1 MRKRT
6 VTAIVLVM
14 LTLSSLA
21 ASALAG
27 PREDKHWVCHGTA
40 SATNPYVL
48 IWIDGSA
55 LPAHLGAPPYTVGE
69 PRDDAHGHRNH
80 PDIYM
85 GQGGRADRPDV
96 SECTADVEPT
106 ATPGS

>member
-21 ASALAG
+21 ASALAA
-27 PREDKHWVCHGTA
+27 PRTDKHWVCHGTA

-55 LPAHLGAPPYTVGE
+55 LPAHVGADLNTPQ
-69 PRDDAHGHRNH
+69 HGHRNH
-80 PDIYM
+80 PDKYLY
-85 GQGGRADRPDV
+85 QGPHTPRPNI
-96 SECTADVEPT
+96 SECTAPETEPT
-106 ATPGS
+106 PNS